1 MILPKLIQSNLK
13 TVIIGQQIKYYSQLD
28 STNQKACELI
38 ALNEGTHGTL
48 VVTDNQHLG
57 KGRRNNNWFMGTGKG
72 VAVSLIL
79 DNPLS
84 KEDTLFLPLIT
95 GIATVKS
102 LCSDDVVPKLKWPN
116 DLMINSKKIGGIL
129 CESRISSSEVKYII
143 IGLGINVNET
153 IEDLPEYLHQTATS
167 LFIETGEIQQR
178 ELIISEF
185 LNTFETELRKF
196 KKDKKKII
204 KDWEFYCGHMNE
216 EISFTYNGEK
226 LFGLFLGL
234 NSSGEAVTKINGE
247 NQTFYS
253 IILD

>member
-1 MILPKLIQSNLK
+1 MMLPKLIQSNLK
-13 TVIIGQQIKYYSQLD
+13 TVMIGQRIKYYSQLD

-38 ALNEGTHGTL
+38 AHNEGTHGTL

-95 GIATVKS
+95 GIAAVKS
-102 LCSDDVVPKLKWPN
+102 LCPHNVVSKLKWPN

-167 LFIETGEIQQR
+167 LSIETGEIQQR

-185 LNTFETELRKF
+185 LNTFETELKKF
-196 KKDKKKII
+196 KKDKMGII
-204 KDWEFYCGHMNE
+204 KNWEFYCGHMNK